1 MTSPPDKTIRGV
13 RDTIPP
19 GYVIGR
25 LGLSAGPARLISL
38 KELAAAL
45 VQTGI
50 VGPGPGPVPTGDG
63 IWFDGNGVPNDVL
76 GTDGNYFLDITDGVI
91 YQRQYGQWGRPGSI
105 GVGGPSGP
113 TALTGPVTWFSGNG
127 LPSDLVGNN
136 NDLYL
141 DLTTS
146 IAYEKL
152 AGTWS

>member
-1 MTSPPDKTIRGV
+1 MANPPDKSIRGV

-45 VQTGI
+45 VLTGNI
-50 VGPGPGPVPTGDG
+50 SPGPGPVPPGDG
-63 IWFDGNGVPNDVL
+63 VWFDGNGVPNDAV
-76 GTDGNYFLDITDGVI
+76 GAEGNYFLDVVDGVI
-91 YQRQYGQWGRPGSI
+91 YQRQFSQWG
-105 GVGGPSGP
+105 GVGGTTP
-113 TALTGPVTWFSGNG
+113 LTGPVTWFSGNG
-127 LPSDLVGNN
+127 PPSDLTGNN

-141 DLTTS
+141 DFTTL